1 MQEVKQAGAASR
13 VEIQLQKIR
22 VMLEYSGVKGV
33 IRVEEV
39 GLIMKASR
47 TPLQLALALIVAL
60 GFYCSPAQAADT
72 KVPKIQ
78 FAETSHDFGKSAP
91 KQSLHHSFTFK
102 NIGKATLIIEKVKA
116 G

>member
-1 MQEVKQAGAASR
+1 
-13 VEIQLQKIR
+13 
-22 VMLEYSGVKGV
+22 
-33 IRVEEV
+33 
-39 GLIMKASR
+39 MKASR
-47 TPLQLALALIVAL
+47 IPVQLALALLVTL

-91 KQSLHHSFTFK
+91 RQSLHHSFTFK
-102 NIGKATLIIEKVKA
+102 NTGTAPLIIEKVKA